1 MPEGRMRALP
11 VAGKSPSERLAL
23 ERQNAAIMAVFERA
37 GFDQIAPDIIQPADI
52 FLERSG
58 EDIRARTFVFNDPEG
73 HELCLRPDLTV
84 PACRYHL
91 SHAENPAAEAKYCY
105 LGPAF
110 RFPDERLSPQEFN
123 QAGLEW
129 FGAADISAEARI
141 LKLAI
146 SALEAAGATG
156 LKVTLGDVGLF
167 TALLNDTEMPD
178 RWRRRLRHQFWRP
191 QAFQNLLTTFAA
203 GHNQKRTSISPIVD
217 EFRNGDATT
226 NWLDQNN
233 IPLQGTRT
241 LAEISS
247 RLTEKFADR
256 SQNPLDPLKRQA
268 IENYLEIE
276 GAATDVPQL
285 LEAISTSD
293 QYAAACASF
302 TKRLELFEDAGLN
315 PRRFKF
321 SANFGREL
329 EYYTGF
335 VFQIEADSAH
345 GPVAI
350 AGGGRYDELLS
361 DLGAAQK
368 VPAIGCAIHTER
380 LAAVLA

>member
-1 MPEGRMRALP
+1 L
-11 VAGKSPSERLAL
+11 AGKSPTERLAL

-91 SHAENPAAEAKYCY
+91 THAQNVSAEARYSY

-110 RFPDERLSPQEFN
+110 RFPNERLSPQEFN

-129 FGAADISAEARI
+129 FGAADPVQSEARI

-146 SALEAAGATG
+146 SALEAAGASG

-167 TALLNDTEMPD
+167 NALLNDTDMPE

-191 QAFQNLLTTFAA
+191 QAFHELLTSFAE
-203 GHNQKRTSISPIVD
+203 GVNSKRSSISPIIDTLKNDGAV
-217 EFRNGDATT
+217 AS
-226 NWLDQNN
+226 WIAQNDVVV
-233 IPLQGTRT
+233 QGTRT
-241 LAEISS
+241 MEEVSARLAE
-247 RLTEKFADR
+247 KYADR
-256 SQNPLDPLKRQA
+256 SQAPIKRDA
-268 IENYLEIE
+268 IENYLGIE
-276 GAATDVPQL
+276 GSAFDVLHLLKTIAGGSAYKAAVADYEKRIDA
-285 LEAISTSD
+285 LE
-293 QYAAACASF
+293 
-302 TKRLELFEDAGLN
+302 ELGLN

-321 SANFGREL
+321 SANFGREI

-335 VFQIEADSAH
+335 VFQIEIGELA
-345 GPVAI
+345 V

-361 DLGAAQK
+361 DLGAPEK

-380 LAAVLA
+380 LQAVLL

>member
-1 MPEGRMRALP
+1 L
-11 VAGKSPSERLAL
+11 AGKSPSERLAL

-91 SHAENPAAEAKYCY
+91 THAANVAAEARYSY

-110 RFPDERLSPQEFN
+110 RFPNERLSPQEFN

-129 FGAADISAEARI
+129 FGAAEPVAAEARMV
-141 LKLAI
+141 KLAI
-146 SALEAAGATG
+146 SALEAAGASG

-167 TALLNDTEMPD
+167 NALLNDTEMPT

-191 QAFQNLLTTFAA
+191 QAFHELLVTFAA
-203 GHNQKRTSISPIVD
+203 GVNSKRSSISPIIDTMKNENAVAAWI
-217 EFRNGDATT
+217 E
-226 NWLDQNN
+226 QNE
-233 IPLQGTRT
+233 IPLQGTRSVEEVT
-241 LAEISS
+241 A
-247 RLTEKFADR
+247 RLQEKFADR
-256 SQNPLDPLKRQA
+256 SQAPIKRDVL
-268 IENYLEIE
+268 ENYLGIE
-276 GAATDVPQL
+276 GSAVDVLLLLKTIQGGASYKAAVDAYEQR
-285 LEAISTSD
+285 LEA
-293 QYAAACASF
+293 
-302 TKRLELFEDAGLN
+302 LEELGLN

-321 SANFGREL
+321 SANFGREI
-329 EYYTGF
+329 EYYTGL
-335 VFQIEADSAH
+335 VFQIEIGELA
-345 GPVAI
+345 V

-361 DLGAAQK
+361 DLGASEK

-380 LAAVLA
+380 LQAVLS

>member
-1 MPEGRMRALP
+1 M
-11 VAGKSPSERLAL
+11 AGKSSQERLAL

-91 SHAENPAAEAKYCY
+91 SHAEQVSAEAKYCY

-110 RFPDERLSPQEFN
+110 RFPDEKLSPQEFN

-129 FGAADISAEARI
+129 FGISDVACEARI

-146 SALEAAGATG
+146 SALEAAGATS
-156 LKVTLGDVGLF
+156 LKITLGDMGLF
-167 TALLNDTEMPD
+167 NALLSDTPMPE

-191 QAFQNLLTTFAA
+191 HAFQNLLATFAS
-203 GHNQKRTSISPIVD
+203 GPSQKRSSISPVID
-217 EFRNGDATT
+217 EFENGNATEA
-226 NWLDQNN
+226 WLENHN

-247 RLTEKFADR
+247 RLAEKFADR
-256 SQNPLDPLKRQA
+256 SEAPLKRNT
-268 IENYLEIE
+268 IENYLKLE
-276 GAATDVPQL
+276 GSASDMPNHLKSIMGGEMFSAA
-285 LEAISTSD
+285 I
-293 QYAAACASF
+293 AAYEM
-302 TKRLELFEDAGLN
+302 RLDLFEDAGLN

-335 VFQIEADSAH
+335 VFQIEAETAE
-345 GPVAI
+345 GPVSV
-350 AGGGRYDELLS
+350 AGGGRYDDLLS
-361 DLGAAQK
+361 DLGARTK

-380 LAAVLA
+380 LAAVLK

>member
-1 MPEGRMRALP
+1 M
-11 VAGKSPSERLAL
+11 AGKSSAERQAL

-91 SHAENPAAEAKYCY
+91 SHAENPAAEARYSY
-105 LGPAF
+105 FGPAF

-129 FGAADISAEARI
+129 FGAPDAIAAEARM

-167 TALLNDTEMPD
+167 GALLTDTEMPD

-191 QAFQNLLTTFAA
+191 QAFRELLASFAA
-203 GHNQKRTSISPIVD
+203 GPTRRRTSISPIID
-217 EFRNGDATT
+217 TFINGDATAA
-226 NWLDQNN
+226 WLEKNS
-233 IPLQGTRT
+233 ITLTGTRT
-241 LAEISS
+241 LEEISS
-247 RLTEKFADR
+247 RLAEKYADR
-256 SQNPLDPLKRQA
+256 SQPPLQREA
-268 IENYLEIE
+268 IENYLGIE
-276 GAATDVPQL
+276 GTAIDVL
-285 LEAISTSD
+285 LLLKTIQGAKA
-293 QYAAACASF
+293 YAAACAAYER
-302 TKRLELFEDAGLN
+302 RLEAIEDLGLN

-335 VFQIEADSAH
+335 VFQIEADTKD
-345 GPVAI
+345 GPLAI

-361 DLGAAQK
+361 DLGAPQK

-380 LAAVLA
+380 LQAVLA

>member
-1 MPEGRMRALP
+1 L
-11 VAGKSPSERLAL
+11 AGKSSTERLAL

-73 HELCLRPDLTV
+73 NELCLRPDLTV

-91 SHAENPAAEAKYCY
+91 SHAENSAAEARYSY

-129 FGAADISAEARI
+129 FGAAEPITAEARM

-146 SALEAAGATG
+146 SALEAAGASG
-156 LKVTLGDVGLF
+156 LKVTIGDVGLF
-167 TALLNDTEMPD
+167 SALLSDTEMPE

-191 QAFQNLLTTFAA
+191 QAFHKLLASFAA
-203 GHNQKRTSISPIVD
+203 GNKAKRSSISPIID
-217 EFRNGDATT
+217 TMKNKGAAADWM
-226 NWLDQNN
+226 NKNN
-233 IPLQGTRT
+233 LNLQGTRSLEEIAAR
-241 LAEISS
+241 LAE
-247 RLTEKFADR
+247 KYADR
-256 SQNPLDPLKRQA
+256 SESPIQREA
-268 IENYLEIE
+268 IENYLGIE
-276 GAATDVPQL
+276 GPALDVSLLLKTVKGAKTYATACAAFERR
-285 LEAISTSD
+285 LEAI
-293 QYAAACASF
+293 
-302 TKRLELFEDAGLN
+302 EDLGLN

-321 SANFGREL
+321 SANFGREI

-335 VFQIEADSAH
+335 VFQIEIETKD
-345 GPVAI
+345 GPVAV

-361 DLGAAQK
+361 DLGAPQK

-380 LAAVLA
+380 LQAVLA

>member
-1 MPEGRMRALP
+1 M
-11 VAGKSPSERLAL
+11 AGKSPTERQAL

-91 SHAENPAAEAKYCY
+91 SHAENVSAEAKYCY

-129 FGAADISAEARI
+129 FGVSDIASEARI

-191 QAFQNLLTTFAA
+191 QAFQNLLATFAA
-203 GHNQKRTSISPIVD
+203 GHSQKRTSISPVID
-217 EFRNGDATT
+217 EFKNGDAAAT
-226 NWLDQNN
+226 WLDQNN

-247 RLTEKFADR
+247 RLAEKFADR
-256 SQNPLDPLKRQA
+256 SQNPLDPMKRQA

-276 GAATDVPQL
+276 GAATDVPL
-285 LEAISTSD
+285 LFEAISTSE
-293 QYAAACASF
+293 QYQAACASF
-302 TKRLELFEDAGLN
+302 KKRLELFEDAGLN

-361 DLGAAQK
+361 DLGALEK

>member
-1 MPEGRMRALP
+1 MRFLHM
-11 VAGKSPSERLAL
+11 AGKSSTERLAL

-91 SHAENPAAEAKYCY
+91 SHAENPAAEARYSY

-129 FGAADISAEARI
+129 FGAADPIAAEARM
-141 LKLAI
+141 LKLCI

-156 LKVTLGDVGLF
+156 LKVTLGDLGLF
-167 TALLNDTEMPD
+167 SALLEDTDMPD
-178 RWRRRLRHQFWRP
+178 RWRRRLSHQFWRP
-191 QAFQNLLTTFAA
+191 QAFRALLTSFAA
-203 GHNQKRTSISPIVD
+203 GPNGKRTSISSVVD
-217 EFRNGDATT
+217 TLKNSDAAQ
-226 NWLDQNN
+226 WLDTHN
-233 IPLQGTRT
+233 IALSGTRT
-241 LAEISS
+241 LKEISE
-247 RLTEKFADR
+247 RIAEKYADR
-256 SQNPLDPLKRQA
+256 SQHSINSQA
-268 IENYLEIE
+268 IENYLGIE
-276 GAATDVPQL
+276 GAAQDIPL
-285 LEAISTSD
+285 LLKAISGSEA
-293 QYAAACASF
+293 YNMACQ
-302 TKRLELFEDAGLN
+302 TYEKRLDTIEDLGLN

-321 SANFGREL
+321 SANFGREI

-335 VFQIEADSAH
+335 VFQIEVDTKD
-345 GPVAI
+345 GPIAI

-361 DLGAAQK
+361 DLGSPLR

-380 LAAVLA
+380 LQAVLA

>member
-1 MPEGRMRALP
+1 M
-11 VAGKSPSERLAL
+11 AGKSPQERLVL

-91 SHAENPAAEAKYCY
+91 SHAENVSAEAKYCY

-191 QAFQNLLTTFAA
+191 QAFQNLLATFAA
-203 GHNQKRTSISPIVD
+203 GHSQKRTSISPVID
-217 EFRNGDATT
+217 EFKNGDATSQ
-226 NWLDQNN
+226 WLEQNN

-247 RLTEKFADR
+247 RLAEKFADR
-256 SQNPLDPLKRQA
+256 SQNPLDPMKRQA
-268 IENYLEIE
+268 LENYLEIE
-276 GAATDVPQL
+276 GAATDVPLL
-285 LEAISTSD
+285 LEAVSTTQ
-293 QYAAACASF
+293 QYSAACASF

-361 DLGAAQK
+361 DLGAPQK

>member
-1 MPEGRMRALP
+1 M
-11 VAGKSPSERLAL
+11 AGKSSTERLAL

-91 SHAENPAAEAKYCY
+91 SHAENESTEARYSY

-129 FGAADISAEARI
+129 FGATDAVAAEARM
-141 LKLAI
+141 LKLCI
-146 SALEAAGATG
+146 SALEAAGASG
-156 LKVTLGDVGLF
+156 LKVTIGDVGLF
-167 TALLNDTEMPD
+167 GALLSDTEMPE

-191 QAFQNLLTTFAA
+191 QAFHQLLASFAA
-203 GHNQKRTSISPIVD
+203 GNAAKRSSISPIID
-217 EFRNGDATT
+217 TLKTETAAA
-226 NWLDQNN
+226 WLEKNS
-233 IPLQGTRT
+233 IAMQGTRSLDEIAAR
-241 LAEISS
+241 LA
-247 RLTEKFADR
+247 EKFADR
-256 SQNPLDPLKRQA
+256 SQAPIKPEA
-268 IENYLEIE
+268 IENYLSIE
-276 GAATDVPQL
+276 GPALDVL
-285 LEAISTSD
+285 LMLKTVNGAK
-293 QYAAACASF
+293 QYAAACAAYE
-302 TKRLELFEDAGLN
+302 KRLEQIEDTGLN

-321 SANFGREL
+321 SANFGREI

-335 VFQIEADSAH
+335 VFQIEIETKD
-345 GPVAI
+345 GPVAV

-361 DLGAAQK
+361 DLGAPKK

-380 LAAVLA
+380 LQAVLA

>member
-1 MPEGRMRALP
+1 M
-11 VAGKSPSERLAL
+11 AGKSPAERQAL

-58 EDIRARTFVFNDPEG
+58 EDIRARTFVFNDPAG
-73 HELCLRPDLTV
+73 QELCLRPDLTV

-91 SHAENPAAEAKYCY
+91 SHAENSAAEAKYCY

-110 RFPDERLSPQEFN
+110 RFPDEKLSPQEFN

-156 LKVTLGDVGLF
+156 LKVTLGDIGLF
-167 TALLNDTEMPD
+167 TALLNDIEMPD

-203 GHNQKRTSISPIVD
+203 GHNQKRTSISPVID
-217 EFRNGDATT
+217 EFKNGDATT
-226 NWLDQNN
+226 TWLDQKN
-233 IPLQGTRT
+233 ITLQGTRT

-247 RLTEKFADR
+247 RLAEKFADR
-256 SQNPLDPLKRQA
+256 SQKPLDGMKRQT
-268 IENYLEIE
+268 IENYLNIE
-276 GAATDVPQL
+276 GAATDVPLL
-285 LEAISTSD
+285 LEAISTTQ
-293 QYAAACASF
+293 QYSVACASF
-302 TKRLELFEDAGLN
+302 AKRLEFFEDAGLN

-335 VFQIEADSAH
+335 VFQIEANSAH

>member
-1 MPEGRMRALP
+1 M
-11 VAGKSPSERLAL
+11 AGKSPSERQAL

-91 SHAENPAAEAKYCY
+91 SHAENVSAEAKYCY

-129 FGAADISAEARI
+129 FGVSDIASEARI

-167 TALLNDTEMPD
+167 SALLNDTEMPD

-191 QAFQNLLTTFAA
+191 QAFQNLLATFAA
-203 GHNQKRTSISPIVD
+203 GNSQKRTSISPVVD
-217 EFRNGDATT
+217 EFKNGDAAAT
-226 NWLDQNN
+226 WLDQNN

-247 RLTEKFADR
+247 RLAEKFADR
-256 SQNPLDPLKRQA
+256 SQKPLDPLKRQA
-268 IENYLEIE
+268 IENYLNIE
-276 GAATDVPQL
+276 GAATDVPLL
-285 LEAISTSD
+285 LEAISASE
-293 QYAAACASF
+293 QYHAACASF

-361 DLGAAQK
+361 DLGSAQK